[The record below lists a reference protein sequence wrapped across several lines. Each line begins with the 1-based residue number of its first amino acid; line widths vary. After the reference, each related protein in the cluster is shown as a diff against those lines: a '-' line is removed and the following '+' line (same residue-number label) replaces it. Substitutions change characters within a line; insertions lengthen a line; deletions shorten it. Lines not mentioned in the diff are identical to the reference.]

1 MFQTKLGKTA
11 TKLVN
16 LTNETIH
23 VYEKSSGK
31 IVALEP
37 SQKQLPET
45 PQNDLDKTMYIVNQ
59 EVARKLIGSANR
71 DVSDLAIVHHQ
82 DNGRHNIKITYLVW
96 VEDFKTDVFLFNH
109 PRNI

>member
-1 MFQTKLGKTA
+1 MFQTKLGKAA

-16 LTNETIH
+16 LTDQTIH
-23 VYEKSSGK
+23 VYEKSSGS
-31 IVALEP
+31 IVTLKP

-59 EVARKLIGSANR
+59 EVVRRLIDSANR
-71 DVSDLAIVHHQ
+71 DVSDLAIVYHQ

-96 VEDFKTDVFLFNH
+96 AEDFKTDVILFNH
-109 PRNI
+109 PKNI

>member
-1 MFQTKLGKTA
+1 MFQNKIGKTA

-31 IVALEP
+31 IVTLEP

-59 EVARKLIGSANR
+59 EVARKLIDSANR
-71 DVSDLAIVHHQ
+71 SVSDLAIVYRQ
-82 DNGRHNIKITYLVW
+82 NNGRHNIKITYFVW
-96 VEDFKTDVFLFNH
+96 AEDLKTDVILLSH
-109 PRNI
+109 PKDI